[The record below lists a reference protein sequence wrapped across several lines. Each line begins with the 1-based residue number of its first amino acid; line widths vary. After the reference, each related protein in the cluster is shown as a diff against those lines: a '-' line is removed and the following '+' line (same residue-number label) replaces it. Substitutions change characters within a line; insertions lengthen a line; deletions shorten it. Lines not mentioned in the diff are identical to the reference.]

1 MFAAQFNWSL
11 HLQANKLMPV
21 ETVTSADG
29 TSIAFERAG
38 TGPPLVLVHGTTAD
52 RSHWD
57 LVRPLLEPG
66 FSVCAVDRRG
76 RGDSGDGAAYSL
88 EREYED
94 IAAVVDSL
102 PGPVDLLGHSY
113 GGLVCL
119 EATLRTN
126 NLGKLLLYEPTFGR
140 SLYPAGLRQRLEESI
155 GRGDLG
161 ATVATFWMEAMGASP
176 AQVEEMR
183 AAPDWAKRLAI
194 APTLAREL
202 ADGDYD
208 FTPSRFEEL
217 QAPTFLL
224 MGTESPAEFRAS
236 TIEVHKAMFG
246 SQLIE
251 IPGQGH
257 GAARRAPGLFAALVL
272 EFLSR

>member
-1 MFAAQFNWSL
+1 MTL
-11 HLQANKLMPV
+11 
-21 ETVTSADG
+21 ETVTSVDG

-38 TGPPLVLVHGTTAD
+38 IGLPLVLVHGTTTD

-57 LVRPLLEPG
+57 FVRPLLEPR
-66 FSVCAVDRRG
+66 FSVSAVDRRG

-113 GGLVCL
+113 GGLICL
-119 EATLRTN
+119 EAALRTA

-140 SLYPAGLRQRLEESI
+140 SLYPAGLRHRLEESI
-155 GRGDLG
+155 ARGDRG
-161 ATVATFWMEAMGASP
+161 ATVATFWTEAMGASP
-176 AQVEEMR
+176 EQLEEMR
-183 AAPDWAKRLAI
+183 AAPNWANRLAI

-208 FTPSRFEEL
+208 FIPSRFEEL
-217 QAPTFLL
+217 RAPTLLL
-224 MGTESPAEFRAS
+224 MGTESSAEFRAS
-236 TIEVHKAMFG
+236 TIEVHKALSG
-246 SQLIE
+246 SQLLE

-257 GAARRAPGLFAALVL
+257 GAARRAPDLFAALVL
-272 EFLSR
+272 EFVSG

>member
-1 MFAAQFNWSL
+1 MTLEQ
-11 HLQANKLMPV
+11 V
-21 ETVTSADG
+21 ISADG

-38 TGPPLVLVHGTTAD
+38 IGPPLELVHGTTTD

-57 LVRPLLEPG
+57 LVRPLLEPR

-119 EATLRTN
+119 EAALRTK
-126 NLGKLLLYEPTFGR
+126 NLGRLLLYEPTFGR
-140 SLYPAGLRQRLEESI
+140 SLVPAGLRQRLEESI

-161 ATVATFWMEAMGASP
+161 ATVATFWTEAMGASLD
-176 AQVEEMR
+176 QVEEMR
-183 AAPDWAKRLAI
+183 AAPNWARRLAI

-208 FTPSRFEEL
+208 FTPGRFEEL
-217 QAPTFLL
+217 GAHTLLL
-224 MGTESPAEFRAS
+224 MGTESPAAFRAS
-236 TIEVHKAMFG
+236 TVEVHKAMSG
-246 SQLIE
+246 SELVE

-257 GAARRAPGLFAALVL
+257 AATRRAPDLFAALVL
-272 EFLSR
+272 EFLSE

>member
-1 MFAAQFNWSL
+1 MDSRTGWT
-11 HLQANKLMPV
+11 KLMTL
-21 ETVTSADG
+21 ERVTSADG
-29 TSIAFERAG
+29 TSIAFEQTG
-38 TGPPLVLVHGTTAD
+38 TGSPLVLVHGATAS

-57 LVRPLLEPG
+57 FVRPLLQEHV
-66 FSVCAVDRRG
+66 SVCAVDRRG

-94 IAAVVDSL
+94 IVAVVDSL

-119 EATLRTN
+119 EAALRTD

-155 GRGDLG
+155 AIGDLG
-161 ATVATFWMEAMGASP
+161 AAVATFWTEAMGASP
-176 AQVEEMR
+176 RRVEEMR
-183 AAPDWAKRLAI
+183 AAPDWAARI
-194 APTLAREL
+194 ATAPLLAREL

-217 QAPTFLL
+217 QAPTLLL
-224 MGTESPAEFRAS
+224 MGADSPHEFRAS
-236 TIEVHKAMFG
+236 TTDVHEAIPG
-246 SQLIE
+246 SRLTE
-251 IPGQGH
+251 MPGQGH
-257 GAARRAPGLFAALVL
+257 LATRRAPELFAALVL
-272 EFLSR
+272 DFLSV